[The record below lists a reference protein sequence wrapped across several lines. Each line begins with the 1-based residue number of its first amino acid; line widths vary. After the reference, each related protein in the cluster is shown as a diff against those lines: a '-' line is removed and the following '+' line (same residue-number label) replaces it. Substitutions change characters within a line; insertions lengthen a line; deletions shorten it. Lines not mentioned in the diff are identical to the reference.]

1 VKHREESSG
10 SELVERLRRSGG
22 RHADSL
28 ENEAADRIEELERA
42 AREARDLLQAV
53 ETDDELVTAA
63 WLKLSAVLE
72 KDKQRPSLDKYVKWY
87 EKPRRG

>member
-42 AREARDLLQAV
+42 LREGICLTCRKRFT
-53 ETDDELVTAA
+53 E
-63 WLKLSAVLE
+63 SLE
-72 KDKQRPSLDKYVKWY
+72 KKA
-87 EKPRRG
+87 